1 MMVALRTVALV
12 DAARL
17 ARLFASELGRPVKV
31 KRVDAQDG
39 HGWAV
44 LAPNLA
50 ALEVFAHCLPYLAL
64 EVWPNSR
71 GS

>member
-1 MMVALRTVALV
+1 MIAYRGVALV

-31 KRVDAQDG
+31 KRVAAQDG

-44 LAPNLA
+44 IAPNLA
-50 ALEVFAHCLPYLAL
+50 ALEVFMHCLPYLATEL
-64 EVWPNSR
+64 WPHSR